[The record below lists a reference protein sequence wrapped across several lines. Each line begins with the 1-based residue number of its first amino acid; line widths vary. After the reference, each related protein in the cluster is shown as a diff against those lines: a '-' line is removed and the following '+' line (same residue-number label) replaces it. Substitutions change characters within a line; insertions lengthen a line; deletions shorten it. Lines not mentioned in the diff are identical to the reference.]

1 MKYSFFDDYSEGIAP
16 ELLEYIASNNDDQQL
31 GYCNDDYCVLGS
43 ERIRKAFECPNVD
56 VHYLPNGTIANVVGM
71 SSILKPFEG
80 VISASSGHINT
91 HEAGA
96 LEATG
101 HKILWVE
108 SPDGKLTPD
117 LITMAYKTYENEHTV
132 RPRVVYITQPTEL
145 GSLYSKSE
153 LGSIIGCAKSNNLY
167 VYMDGARLAMALAS
181 PLTDLTMKDYGSI
194 GIDMFYIGGTKNG
207 GLFGEAMLIL
217 NDELKPD
224 FRSHMKQRGALMAK
238 GRFMG
243 QQFARYFDEDDLYMK
258 LALNATETATALAR
272 GLKEQGVEIEENG
285 TNQLFPVLHNDVI
298 AKLSLNYG
306 FYVWEKTSESH
317 SRIRLVT
324 SWATK
329 KTMIVE
335 FLSDLSEI
343 LKDSNS

>member
-1 MKYSFFDDYSEGIAP
+1 
-16 ELLEYIASNNDDQQL
+16 
-31 GYCNDDYCVLGS
+31 
-43 ERIRKAFECPNVD
+43 
-56 VHYLPNGTIANVVGM
+56 
-71 SSILKPFEG
+71 
-80 VISASSGHINT
+80 
-91 HEAGA
+91 
-96 LEATG
+96 
-101 HKILWVE
+101 
-108 SPDGKLTPD
+108 
-117 LITMAYKTYENEHTV
+117 
-132 RPRVVYITQPTEL
+132 
-145 GSLYSKSE
+145 
-153 LGSIIGCAKSNNLY
+153 
-167 VYMDGARLAMALAS
+167 MDGARLAMALAS